1 MLNELMAAMKTAPQT
16 EDDTAQRDRERR
28 RLSARQLRAEMRE
41 HARMERALMEIG
53 WSRLC

>member
-1 MLNELMAAMKTAPQT
+1 MLNELMAALKTAPLP
-16 EDDTAQRDRERR
+16 EGDTAHRERERR

-41 HARMERALMEIG
+41 HARMERALMEIS

>member
-1 MLNELMAAMKTAPQT
+1 MLNELMAAMKTVPQPQG
-16 EDDTAQRDRERR
+16 DTAHRDRERR

>member
-1 MLNELMAAMKTAPQT
+1 MLNELMATMKTAPRA
-16 EDDTAQRDRERR
+16 EGAEQRDRERR

-41 HARMERALMEIG
+41 RSRMERALMEIG